1 MKTCPSC
8 GAQAINTA
16 RVCLRCKAVF
26 PEGMEIKSVPH
37 KQVYVRTDYPQKME
51 FHDPKRTVN
60 QYVSIGKSQT
70 TATKSSVT
78 TRQEQTKAQ
87 VPPVVSYTAPDS
99 FTPPLSQHTAS
110 GSSDLIFPK
119 SVSTP
124 TPVHDDDRT
133 DTGDSN
139 EIGPNE
145 RKGRRNAVIG
155 SVVLGLL
162 GLGIMGY
169 LFAYGELN
177 LPSVVIG
184 VIAWMICGAIYG
196 FGYTFGMEYV
206 IDWTCKGLHVAAVTT
221 MWALL
226 IKAVKREDH
235 MGPWALVMIIF
246 SATFGLAYGWIPG
259 VFRGIKLI
267 KEERRQVAC
276 QN

>member
-8 GAQAINTA
+8 GAQAIDTA

-37 KQVYVRTDYPQKME
+37 EQVYVRTGQPQKMTGPA
-51 FHDPKRTVN
+51 PKRTVN
-60 QYVSIGKSQT
+60 QYVSTGQNRMAAATSPV
-70 TATKSSVT
+70 TA
-78 TRQEQTKAQ
+78 RQEQTKAQ
-87 VPPVVSYTAPDS
+87 VPPVVPYTVPDPL
-99 FTPPLSQHTAS
+99 TPPVSQHTAA

-124 TPVHDDDRT
+124 TPVYDDGRT
-133 DTGDSN
+133 DAGDSD

-184 VIAWMICGAIYG
+184 VIAWMICGAVYG
-196 FGYTFGMEYV
+196 FGYTFGMKYV

>member
-1 MKTCPSC
+1 MKTCPTC
-8 GAQAINTA
+8 GAQAIDTA

-26 PEGMEIKSVPH
+26 PEGMEVRSVPRQQIHAKPAQSQIKSA
-37 KQVYVRTDYPQKME
+37 QPQ
-51 FHDPKRTVN
+51 
-60 QYVSIGKSQT
+60 
-70 TATKSSVT
+70 TKPAQPQFRSAQS
-78 TRQEQTKAQ
+78 QTKAVRPQ
-87 VPPVVSYTAPDS
+87 TSAMTRPANQYAAEPEPSAVSAN
-99 FTPPLSQHTAS
+99 
-110 GSSDLIFPK
+110 LIFPK
-119 SVSTP
+119 SVSTA
-124 TPVHDDDRT
+124 TPVAANTETERLDVM
-133 DTGDSN
+133 
-139 EIGPNE
+139 GPNE

-155 SVVLGLL
+155 AVVLGLI
-162 GLGIMGY
+162 GLCIMGY
-169 LFAYGELN
+169 LFEYGQLN

-196 FGYTFGMEYV
+196 FGYTFGMKYV

-267 KEERRQVAC
+267 KEERRQLAC